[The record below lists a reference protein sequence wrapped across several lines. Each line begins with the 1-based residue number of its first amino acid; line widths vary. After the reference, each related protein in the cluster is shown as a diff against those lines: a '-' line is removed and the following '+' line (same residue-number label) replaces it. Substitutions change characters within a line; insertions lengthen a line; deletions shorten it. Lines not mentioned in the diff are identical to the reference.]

1 MTASSKKDARS
12 TVLSLVLAGA
22 VLSSLVA
29 QGAEAFSSPSAATI
43 SQRSLSVTKHEQ
55 QQRFVSSFQT
65 TATKR
70 TQQYGTCA
78 SSSKLFAAKGSG
90 GKKRRRRKRK
100 KAVDETRKQEAA
112 PAATTTPPSVAAA
125 VVSPPSTKLE
135 TAVADTTETLSPP
148 PSSDDEEV
156 DVSDLQ
162 GVASFSFSGGDVL
175 APRTENVL
183 VPPTTETSGD
193 NADSTQIL
201 PDVVRQEDGLIPL
214 PDIRDTLRRKKM
226 EVANMGGSGDVMMED
241 NMPKGKIDRND
252 RKALL
257 KLLEQDPYADGD
269 DSFFEEQE
277 YTVISAWLGER
288 SKPFLGIPTGPL
300 QVGHF
305 IGALI
310 IVLMAF
316 IEYPGF
322 PLTNLPTP
330 IRGALQGGLGTV
342 YGINL
347 LLAVFAG
354 FKASERGQPLGLWI
368 AKTITVGGL
377 ALDQLTQLPTTEQVE
392 AAKARKGKR
401 ALKNRKR

>member
-12 TVLSLVLAGA
+12 TVLSLVLVGA

-55 QQRFVSSFQT
+55 QQRFVSAFQT

-100 KAVDETRKQEAA
+100 KAVDETRKQESP
-112 PAATTTPPSVAAA
+112 PAATTTPPAVAAA

-135 TAVADTTETLSPP
+135 TTVADTTETLSPP
-148 PSSDDEEV
+148 PSFDDEEV

-175 APRTENVL
+175 AP
-183 VPPTTETSGD
+183 PTTETSGG
-193 NADSTQIL
+193 NADSTQML

-226 EVANMGGSGDVMMED
+226 EVANMGRSGDGMMED

-330 IRGALQGGLGTV
+330 IRGALQGGLGTI
-342 YGINL
+342 YSINL

-401 ALKNRKR
+401 ALKNRKN